1 MGIGKDSALTS
12 TMLLQASII
21 LLEDYNSWEFAC
33 SEVGGKKNF
42 TSSMHLLFSPLD
54 NVT

>member
-1 MGIGKDSALTS
+1 MRIGKDSALTS
-12 TMLLQASII
+12 SMLSHASII
-21 LLEDYNSWEFAC
+21 LLEDYNSWEFEC
-33 SEVGGKKNF
+33 SEIGEKKNF